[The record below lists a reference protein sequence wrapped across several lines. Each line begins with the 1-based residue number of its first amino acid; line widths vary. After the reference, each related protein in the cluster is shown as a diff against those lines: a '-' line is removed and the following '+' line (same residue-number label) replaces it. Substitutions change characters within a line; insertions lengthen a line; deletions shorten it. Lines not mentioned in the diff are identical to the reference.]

1 MPPKKRKTAQSRVEG
16 DSTVPFKKYAMRP
29 SGEGGSQDELP
40 LSQDS
45 VVSTDGD
52 LLRDDCFKFLK
63 EKGFEDVAKALQ
75 DEGVTNELLDR
86 VTESQLKDLG
96 VKPLGRRLEAVK
108 CIQKITEGLCG
119 YKIVNDPIHGHI
131 EIHPLCVKI
140 VDTPQ
145 FQRLRSLRQLGG
157 TYFVYPG
164 AAHNRFEHSLGVCFL
179 AGQLASSL
187 RERQPDLEISNT
199 DILCVQIAG
208 LCHDLG
214 HGPLSHMFDNKF
226 LPVARPK
233 DKIKHEALSVM
244 MFDHLVSSN
253 NLLGEFEKYGLTEQ
267 DRTFI
272 KEQIAGH
279 CIYIT
284 EQQKDSK
291 IWPYSGRSKE
301 KGFLY
306 EIVANKRNGIDV
318 DKWDY
323 FARDCHMLGIKN
335 NFDHTRCMKYAR
347 VLKVDGD
354 LQICSRDK
362 EVGNLYDMFHTRNT
376 LHRRAYQH
384 SVGNIIETMITEALL
399 KADDFIKIPGT
410 NGEMRKL
417 SESVDDMEAYQKLTD
432 YIVEHILWST
442 DDNLEDSRKILMK
455 VQKRQ
460 LYKCVGHTRPPKKP
474 ETKWEDYIEEVK
486 NEYLEILKN
495 RSSPLEKEDIIIH
508 LVYLDYGMKEKNP
521 IDHVRF
527 YNKKDPTAPIKVRKN
542 DVSDL
547 LPEKFSEQL
556 IRFYCKK
563 SDEASLQQATEAFSA
578 WCKKHQCPMGDD
590 SLMPDMTPLK
600 SDPSADNCN
609 STPGSSKFPNSVN
622 TPGTASKF
630 KSRLKFD

>member
-1 MPPKKRKTAQSRVEG
+1 MPPKKRKSTRKGVDE
-16 DSTVPFKKYAMRP
+16 DSAVPFKKYVVKP
-29 SGEGGSQDELP
+29 SGEGESQDDLP

-45 VVSTDGD
+45 VVSMDRD
-52 LLRDDCFKFLK
+52 LLSIDCLK
-63 EKGFEDVAKALQ
+63 LLAEKGFIDVAKVLQ
-75 DEGVTNELLDR
+75 EEGVTNELIDR
-86 VTESQLKDLG
+86 VTESQLKDLEIE
-96 VKPLGRRLEAVK
+96 PLGRRLEAIK
-108 CIQKITEGLCG
+108 CIQKITEGLYG
-119 YKIVNDPIHGHI
+119 YKILNDPIHGHI
-131 EIHPLCVKI
+131 EIHPLCVRI

-145 FQRLRSLRQLGG
+145 FQRLRSIKQLGG

-164 AAHNRFEHSLGVCFL
+164 AAHNRFEHSLGVCYL
-179 AGQLASSL
+179 AGQLTSTL
-187 RERQPDLEISNT
+187 RKRQPDLGISNT
-199 DILCVQIAG
+199 DVLCVQIAG

-233 DKIKHEALSVM
+233 DKDKIKHEALSVK

-253 NLLGEFEKYGLTEQ
+253 NLLGEFEKYGLTEK

-272 KEQIAGH
+272 KEQIAGPRKH
-279 CIYIT
+279 I
-284 EQQKDSK
+284 QKN
-291 IWPYSGRSKE
+291 WPYSGRSKD

-347 VLKVDGD
+347 VLKVDD
-354 LQICSRDK
+354 ELQICSRDK

-384 SVGNIIETMITEALL
+384 SVGNIIETMITEAML
-399 KADDFIKIPGT
+399 KADEFMKIPGT
-410 NGEMRKL
+410 NGKMRKL
-417 SESVDDMEAYQKLTD
+417 SETVDDMEAYQKLTD
-432 YIVEHILWST
+432 FIVEQILWST
-442 DDNLEDSRKILMK
+442 DDKLKESREILMR

-460 LYKCVGHTRPPKKP
+460 LFKCVGNTRPPKDSDVK
-474 ETKWEDYIEEVK
+474 EKDYEEKVK
-486 NEYLEILKN
+486 DDFVEILKN
-495 RSSPLEKEDIIIH
+495 MGSHLGRDDIIIH
-508 LVYLDYGMKEKNP
+508 LVFLDYGMKDKNP

-527 YNKKDPTAPIKVRKN
+527 YNKKDPTAPIQVRK
-542 DVSDL
+542 DQVSDL
-547 LPEKFSEQL
+547 LPEKFAEQL

-563 SDEASLQQATEAFSA
+563 PDEASLQEATEAFNR
-578 WCKKHQCPMGDD
+578 WRQQHQCSVGDD
-590 SLMPDMTPLK
+590 SLMPDMTPVK
-600 SDPSADNCN
+600 SDPSAGNC
-609 STPGSSKFPNSVN
+609 STTPESSKILDSQN